1 MEGIFSLALL
11 LVFGLPFALLKL
23 ALSLLAVVF
32 KLLMWGMFGSL
43 QKFSGKSGPREAALQ
58 KAAHGA
64 AMIVLPVLV
73 LLRHGGALPSWSPFV
88 ALAVMICGGFWL
100 FNGAKFSVGWRD
112 PELLALAAIKIA
124 LAVWLFRAIDGRQW
138 WIDPAVDAVG
148 DGLLSLL
155 GWFLLVTGL
164 TKLFL
169 VLRGLPSGVI
179 VNPGMP
185 HGAAPFANPSDAAKG
200 LKK

>member
-1 MEGIFSLALL
+1 MEGGGIFTLALL

-23 ALSLLAVVF
+23 AF
-32 KLLMWGMFGSL
+32 KLLVMLPWGLFT
-43 QKFSGKSGPREAALQ
+43 KSGPREAALQ
-58 KAAHGA
+58 EAAHGA
-64 AMIVLPVLV
+64 ALLVLPVLV
-73 LLRHGGALPSWSPFV
+73 LLRHGGALPSWSAFV
-88 ALAVMICGGFWL
+88 ALVLMVIGGFWL

-112 PELLALAAIKIA
+112 PKLLARAALKIA
-124 LAVWLFRAIDGRQW
+124 LAVFLFRAIDQRQW

-155 GWFLLVTGL
+155 GWFLLVTGT

-169 VLRGLPSGVI
+169 VLRGLPAGVQ

-185 HGAAPFANPSDAAKG
+185 HGAAPIANPSDAAKG

>member
-1 MEGIFSLALL
+1 MEGIFTLALL
-11 LVFGLPFALLKL
+11 LAFGLPFTLLKL
-23 ALSLLAVVF
+23 AF
-32 KLLMWGMFGSL
+32 KLLILAKNFATA
-43 QKFSGKSGPREAALQ
+43 SGPREAALQ
-58 KAAHGA
+58 QAAHGA
-64 AMIVLPVLV
+64 AMMVLTVLV
-73 LLRHGGALPSWSPFV
+73 LLRHGGALPSWSAFV
-88 ALAVMICGGFWL
+88 ALALMLWGGIWL
-100 FNGAKFSVGWRD
+100 YKGAKFSVGWRD
-112 PELLALAAIKIA
+112 PELLVRAAIKIV
-124 LAVWLFRAIDGRQW
+124 LAVLLFCALDQRQW

-155 GWFLLVTGL
+155 GWFLLVTGT

-169 VLRGLPSGVI
+169 VLRGLPAGMP

>member
-1 MEGIFSLALL
+1 MEGTGIITLGALL
-11 LVFGLPFALLKL
+11 LFGLPFALLTV
-23 ALSLLAVVF
+23 AF
-32 KLLMWGMFGSL
+32 KLLLLPWGLFASY
-43 QKFSGKSGPREAALQ
+43 KNFTAKSGSRGAALQ
-58 KAAHGA
+58 EAAHGA

-73 LLRHGGALPSWSPFV
+73 LLRYGGALPSWSAPWPSLA
-88 ALAVMICGGFWL
+88 ALALMLCGGFWL

-112 PELLALAAIKIA
+112 PKLLARAAIKIV
-124 LAVWLFRAIDGRQW
+124 LAVLLFRAIDAGQLA
-138 WIDPAVDAVG
+138 PAPPMFNPF
-148 DGLLSLL
+148 LSLL
-155 GWFLLVTGL
+155 GWFLLVTGT

-169 VLRGLPSGVI
+169 VLRGLPSGVL